1 MVRPELLKFQKEME
15 EKFGKNVV
23 RPASE
28 LESLLEVRIPT
39 GSISLDIATG
49 GGLPIGRF
57 IQISGAYSTG
67 KSSLC
72 YHIIKNAQQ
81 MTKEVPILKKKG
93 KEIVTEYQESP
104 MTVMLIQSEANAW
117 TTEYGQYLGIDV
129 DELLF
134 SPCAGMEEAL
144 EIAHKAQST
153 GLVDLIIIDSLE
165 ALIPMKEYISEMDES
180 VQMGIKPRLFGEYF
194 RKFQATNNRLLRED
208 KLPCTIIGINQLRE
222 KIGAYGD
229 NNYTPGGRAIG
240 FTASLDIRLTK
251 GDWISIGSGVNKQII
266 GQQIKFKV
274 HKNKVGVPQKTGMF
288 DFYFDDG
295 GTVPR
300 GFIDNF
306 KEVII
311 EGIAYDVIQKAG
323 AWISYKDVKVQGADN
338 FIEILREREDLFEE
352 IKEKLM
358 EVALNSDNTVEDSE
372 EDYEEGYDDE

>member
-208 KLPCTIIGINQLRE
+208 KLPCTIIGVNQLRE

>member
-1 MVRPELLKFQKEME
+1 M
-15 EKFGKNVV
+15 
-23 RPASE
+23 
-28 LESLLEVRIPT
+28 
-39 GSISLDIATG
+39 
-49 GGLPIGRF
+49 
-57 IQISGAYSTG
+57 
-67 KSSLC
+67 
-72 YHIIKNAQQ
+72 
-81 MTKEVPILKKKG
+81 
-93 KEIVTEYQESP
+93 
-104 MTVMLIQSEANAW
+104 
-117 TTEYGQYLGIDV
+117 
-129 DELLF
+129 
-134 SPCAGMEEAL
+134 
-144 EIAHKAQST
+144 
-153 GLVDLIIIDSLE
+153 
-165 ALIPMKEYISEMDES
+165 EYISEMDES

-208 KLPCTIIGINQLRE
+208 KLPCTIIGVNQLRE

>member
-104 MTVMLIQSEANAW
+104 TTVMLIQSEANAW

-208 KLPCTIIGINQLRE
+208 KLPCTIIGVNQLRE

-358 EVALNSDNTVEDSE
+358 GVALNSDNTVEDSE

>member
-338 FIEILREREDLFEE
+338 FIEILREREELVEE